1 MSGKIAEKND
11 IFTHGMNTCNKSGKE
26 YPNILFNKIG
36 CNTTPKSTSV
46 SKLAIDKNNLTQIG
60 YRQQ

>member
-1 MSGKIAEKND
+1 MSGKMAENND
-11 IFTHGMNTCNKSGKE
+11 IFTHGMSTCNKSGKE

-46 SKLAIDKNNLTQIG
+46 NKLAIDKDIG
-60 YRQQ
+60 EYPNSNKI